1 MNFENKN
8 YRVVVIDYPV
18 FVLDDQRCA
27 TVLGKTLQMKNLGYR
42 STYGENVLPM
52 DKTDFFSTHII
63 LCEEKK
69 DELIPILAYKATPY
83 DRCLYNNFEFPGLTL
98 MKNDGHPSCVD
109 KIHEILSSIKDPSNI
124 SFDSSWAQNLE
135 YRFSGDSNLK
145 NELREIT
152 MMLIVKHHEE
162 FNLAHMMT
170 CGVVKVK
177 TDQFFLKIGLDKLNE
192 NALFK
197 QKSINNED
205 VVIFYNN
212 SFSYEAVNMA
222 KKHKNLWE
230 NKLMISGLGFIKEIK
245 RAA

>member
-83 DRCLYNNFEFPGLTL
+83 
-98 MKNDGHPSCVD
+98 DGHPSCVD